1 MTKTF
6 LMGVG
11 AEKAGTTW
19 LWCYLKN
26 SKAVDIDDVVKE
38 FHVWDVLTI
47 DEYKFSKLVVGSEI
61 ITNKYEPT
69 SLQYLQLKM
78 MDNPS
83 EYFYYF
89 IRKLE
94 NCHITGDFTPQ
105 YSALSDDTYNHI
117 IDIFA
122 QYDIQTKAI
131 FLMRDPVDRLQS
143 LVRMNFIIKRVYQPS
158 YEAEISS
165 MLDHC
170 NSIGNLYT
178 GDYSTIVPKL
188 DRVFKSNV
196 HYQFYENLFQDQS
209 IKDICNFVNIPFHQ
223 PDYSFN
229 PHQHPDF
236 NPHPNKTPNALTEL
250 DRQHF
255 EQQYKPIYD
264 YMLKRFPEVKKLWTY
279 YQK

>member
-1 MTKTF
+1 MC
-6 LMGVG
+6 VG
-11 AEKAGTTW
+11 AQKAGTTW
-19 LWCYLKN
+19 LWYYLKN
-26 SKAVDIDDVVKE
+26 SQFVDLDDSVKE
-38 FHVWDVLTI
+38 FHVWDILTI
-47 DEYKFSKLVVGSEI
+47 EEYKFLKLIIGSKI
-61 ITNKYEPT
+61 ITNKDDPT
-69 SLQYLQLKM
+69 NLQYLQLKM

-89 IRKLE
+89 IRRLD
-94 NCHITGDFTPQ
+94 NCQVTGDFTPQ

-117 IDIFA
+117 IDTFA

-143 LVRMNFIIKRVYQPS
+143 LVRMNFIIEGVYQPS
-158 YEAEISS
+158 YQSEVET

-170 NSIGNLYT
+170 NTITNLYT

-188 DRVFKSNV
+188 DKIFQSNV
-196 HYQFYENLFQDQS
+196 HYEFYENLFKDQS
-209 IKDICNFVNIPFHQ
+209 IKDICNFINIPFHQ

-229 PHQHPDF
+229 SSQHPSF
-236 NPHPNKTPNALTEL
+236 NPHPNKTPNVLTES

-255 EQQYKPIYD
+255 EQLYKPIYD
-264 YMLKRFPEVKKLWTY
+264 YTAKRFPEVTKLWTY